1 MSCSLT
7 VTIDE
12 NTPEQTELPVH
23 MYYILQCEKL

>member
-12 NTPEQTELPVH
+12 NSPEQTELH

>member
-12 NTPEQTELPVH
+12 NTPNQTELH
-23 MYYILQCEKL
+23 MYYTSILQCEKL